1 MLKCSDKSKKFLQ
14 DNIPEVLSM
23 DDIGQALD
31 TVYDWIDMNGFG
43 LNGLYNAEGK
53 DAQSVYDDLMRSN

>member
-1 MLKCSDKSKKFLQ
+1 MLKCSDRSRQFLQ
-14 DNIPEVLSM
+14 EHIPEVLTM

-31 TVYDWIDMNGFG
+31 AVYDWIDVNGFG

-53 DAQSVYDDLMRSN
+53 DAQAVYDDLYASN